1 MVIKA
6 PVIQNLDMYNNDD
19 DDDDDTSQIHI
30 FKIFIFFLYI

>member
-6 PVIQNLDMYNNDD
+6 PVIQNLDMYN

-30 FKIFIFFLYI
+30 FKIFIFFFYI